1 MLIQPEF
8 VLDGLE
14 QGAGHTVGALF
25 RVLAQVD
32 GNETVQH
39 AAAHIGTA
47 YALGTREDDQLFLG
61 DAVGI
66 VIAVHQLVDVMLHEE
81 GVVDEPRR
89 RDDLVHIAYALEY
102 LLAFF
107 KTEFGLVALFALH
120 FFVRGEGHDNGA
132 EFLGFF
138 QKANVT
144 VMDERGRHI
153 DTDAHGGLLISMGG
167 LMGRAEGSEYGDEA
181 AESGNRDE
189 HDVPAARIE
198 QEAVKQGLHGRA
210 HVGAEVQAA
219 RRRAG
224 EEAAAYVGG
233 EGPCRAVDGVD
244 AEARH
249 EEQYLDEHELPHHSG
264 VEQEEHVHGH
274 GTDGRIVGAGPEA
287 VVQVQ
292 LVAEPRHYQRTYAH
306 THGKRERGEQAVGNF
321 DTELVD
327 EIQRYPRHKT
337 VAGKAYG
344 EGHYHPQIEKPVG
357 KHVLIGVELALG
369 AQYFLHGRFVLCHFF
384 RVFRV
389 FGQAHRAGRGLSKDH
404 VDDEHDERYGRRY
417 DEGRAPAHFRQ
428 YGKGQCHGQCGRHL
442 SEAGEGVGK
451 AGGEAA

>member
-1 MLIQPEF
+1 
-8 VLDGLE
+8 
-14 QGAGHTVGALF
+14 
-25 RVLAQVD
+25 
-32 GNETVQH
+32 
-39 AAAHIGTA
+39 
-47 YALGTREDDQLFLG
+47 
-61 DAVGI
+61 
-66 VIAVHQLVDVMLHEE
+66 
-81 GVVDEPRR
+81 
-89 RDDLVHIAYALEY
+89 
-102 LLAFF
+102 
-107 KTEFGLVALFALH
+107 
-120 FFVRGEGHDNGA
+120 
-132 EFLGFF
+132 
-138 QKANVT
+138 
-144 VMDERGRHI
+144 
-153 DTDAHGGLLISMGG
+153 MGG
-167 LMGRAEGSEYGDEA
+167 PMGRAEGSEYGDEA

-233 EGPCRAVDGVD
+233 KGPCRAVDGID

-274 GTDGRIVGAGPEA
+274 GTDSRIVGAGPEA

-327 EIQRYPRHKT
+327 EIQRYPRHKA

-344 EGHYHPQIEKPVG
+344 EGHYHPQVEKPVG

-369 AQYFLHGRFVLCHFF
+369 AQYFLHGRFVLRHLF

-389 FGQAHRAGRGLSKDH
+389 FVQADRAGRRLGKDH
-404 VDDEHDERYGRRY
+404 VDDEHGERYGRRH
-417 DEGRAPAHFRQ
+417 DESRTPAHFRQ
-428 YGKGQCHGQCGRHL
+428 NGKGQRHGQRGRHL
-442 SEAGEGVGK
+442 PETRKGVGK
-451 AGGEAA
+451 AGGEAARVSGPPLGERGDAGRPRHGLEEAVDAPEHGHGENGRLEAEKDIGHRRKQYGKDHETSRPDDFRKAAVHHLPYAVGPEQRTGKDAYVGLGPAKFGHHDGAGVGKVQAAAVQRAVQEREHQQVAPRVTLERCEVLRGIAERVCFYATHTYRPL